1 MFSPWI
7 GRRAGQSTRVISP
20 DSMEVLIAEDEPG
33 SRLLLSAAVERLGHA
48 CIAAED
54 GEQAAVLFAA
64 EHPEVVITDLSM
76 PGLDG
81 SALVGR
87 IRSTPDAPYAYVLVL
102 AAESDEGRA
111 RAAMEAGA
119 DDLVIKPLDPA
130 ELERKLIAAERVT
143 GLHRRMHS
151 DARQDT
157 LTGVGNRLR
166 LAEDLDALCGRLA
179 RYGHAYCV
187 ALLDVDHFKAL
198 NDSAGHRAGDDV
210 LRAISGALAET
221 IRRGDTLYRYGGE
234 EFLVLLPE
242 QSLDGAQLAGERLRA
257 SVEALGLAHP
267 AGGTVTA
274 SVGVAG
280 LGSPACTPEELFEL
294 ADRALSRAKDG
305 GRNRVEVEV
314 AGDADRATQTIR
326 LLIAGT
332 DGTTAALSQLLAGTE
347 GLQVVGAAEGP
358 AQAVELAALRRP
370 DVVLL
375 DFDMPSGSSYRAATD
390 IREAQPGVRIVA
402 VSKDD
407 SPGAQLDMSRAGAV
421 GHLGPDAADEEIVRT
436 VRSAFLY

>member
-1 MFSPWI
+1 MK
-7 GRRAGQSTRVISP
+7 
-20 DSMEVLIAEDEPG
+20 VLIAEDDPG
-33 SRLLLSAAVERLGHA
+33 SRLLLSAALERLGHD

-54 GEQAAVLFAA
+54 GEAAAA
-64 EHPEVVITDLSM
+64 LYVAELPDVVITDLSM

-81 SALVGR
+81 SGLVSR

-102 AAESDEGRA
+102 TAESDEGQA

-130 ELERKLIAAERVT
+130 ELERKLIAAQRVT
-143 GLHRRMHS
+143 DLHRRMHT

-157 LTGVGNRLR
+157 LTGIGNRLR
-166 LAEDLDALCGRLA
+166 LAEDLDALCGRVT

-187 ALLDVDHFKAL
+187 ALLDVDRFKAL

-210 LRAISGALAET
+210 LRKLAAALAAT

-257 SVEALGLAHP
+257 AVEALGIEHP

-280 LGSPACTPEELFEL
+280 LGSPACSPEELFEL
-294 ADRALSRAKDG
+294 ADRALYRAKEA

-314 AGDADRATQTIR
+314 AGELDRAAQTIR
-326 LLIAGT
+326 LLIAGAA
-332 DGTTAALSQLLAGTE
+332 GSSAALSEQLAGAD
-347 GLQVVGAAEGP
+347 GLQVVGASEGP
-358 AQAVELAALRRP
+358 EQAVELVGLRRP

-375 DFDMPSGSSYRAATD
+375 DFDMPAGGSYRVATD
-390 IREAQPGVRIVA
+390 IRDTLPGVRIVA
-402 VSKDD
+402 LSADD
-407 SPGAQLDMSRAGAV
+407 GPGAQLDMSRAGAV
-421 GHLGPDAADEEIVRT
+421 GHLGKDATGEEIARI